1 MNTVS
6 VTPLHERYTDLSDRF
21 RSLWTFYQFLGG
33 LFKYRNMGPL
43 PFEYDF
49 QGFHQKL
56 QELVPQLSVAPS
68 METVRIM
75 DSMERELGT
84 VHERLREIEGEFPP
98 SLLRRLFDH
107 LKRQDEKILFAL
119 VKFYLQYGEFDADTL
134 DKLDILLTRLGEA
147 PQENGRIAA
156 RDRDEMQ
163 QLYRRLAKFARLP
176 EGEPMEVSALVTAV
190 REFRSQV
197 EAMTRFDDILGS
209 DIYDRYREL
218 KHSLGNTFLQPD
230 LLVEIVVTNI
240 AAKKRF
246 HQLYQEEEARILED
260 TNRIFEIER
269 YLEKNPDVG
278 HDALREQIETF
289 RKFRSRFDA
298 GRKENNLKRD
308 DILELRRAMQAIL
321 ERIGPLGDG
330 VAVALASPVSVPA
343 VTTEPQ
349 TAPRERP
356 DISAPVTTPEPPNPP
371 LRAVAAAPPPP
382 AGVPAETM
390 EEIELEDST
399 ATLTEILPPD
409 PMLNEAL
416 HKIMF
421 ALELAAW
428 DALPEQAVHAKELH
442 NLRLEP
448 WEVEA
453 YRRLSE
459 GTVAPNTL
467 DWELERFYLTTS
479 ALRVKMDEE
488 ASEIERLQA
497 SQDADRL
504 FGFLERS
511 AQSLERARDVDRRF
525 RWFIEDM
532 LYRGKTE
539 GLEQIQRSHFRFLQS
554 FATLWLRHESAGGIT
569 PL

>member
-1 MNTVS
+1 MSTAS

-33 LFKYRNMGPL
+33 LFKYQNLGPL

-49 QGFHQKL
+49 QAFHQRL

-68 METVRIM
+68 METVRVM
-75 DSMERELGT
+75 DNMERELHT
-84 VHERLREIEGEFPP
+84 VHAQLREIEEEFPP

-119 VKFYLQYGEFDADTL
+119 AKFYLQYDDFDADVL

-147 PQENGRIAA
+147 PQKGGTTVA
-156 RDRDEMQ
+156 RDREEMEE
-163 QLYRRLAKFARLP
+163 LYQRLADFARVP
-176 EGEPMEVSALVTAV
+176 KGEDLELSALITAV

-197 EAMTRFDDILGS
+197 EAIGEFEAILTS
-209 DIYDRYREL
+209 EIYDRYREF
-218 KHSLGNTFLQPD
+218 KHNLGRTYLQPE
-230 LLVEIVVTNI
+230 LLLEIVVTNI
-240 AAKKRF
+240 AAKRRF

-269 YLEKNPDVG
+269 YLEKHPDVA
-278 HDALREQIETF
+278 HDELREQIETF
-289 RKFRSRFDA
+289 RRSRSRFDA
-298 GRKENNLKRD
+298 GRKENNLKRE

-321 ERIGPLGDG
+321 DRVGPVGEPAAAQEPSPPTPVPAAVEAARREG
-330 VAVALASPVSVPA
+330 EAPVAVASDPPVASTNAAVPA
-343 VTTEPQ
+343 GEGAPTVADEVEP
-349 TAPRERP
+349 
-356 DISAPVTTPEPPNPP
+356 I
-371 LRAVAAAPPPP
+371 
-382 AGVPAETM
+382 
-390 EEIELEDST
+390 EIEDST
-399 ATLTEILPPD
+399 ASLAEILPPD

-421 ALELAAW
+421 ALELVAW
-428 DALPEQAVHAKELH
+428 EAPPEQAVHAKELH

-453 YRRLSE
+453 YRKLSE
-459 GTVAPNTL
+459 GAVTEQTL
-467 DWELERFYLTTS
+467 EWELERFYLVTA

-497 SQDADRL
+497 SENTDQL
-504 FGFLERS
+504 FTFLERS

-532 LYRGKTE
+532 LYRGRTE

>member
-1 MNTVS
+1 MSTAS

-33 LFKYRNMGPL
+33 LFKYQNLGPL

-49 QGFHQKL
+49 QAFHQRL

-68 METVRIM
+68 METVRVM
-75 DSMERELGT
+75 DTMERELHT
-84 VHERLREIEGEFPP
+84 VHAQLREIEEEFPP

-119 VKFYLQYGEFDADTL
+119 AKFYLQYDDFGADVL

-147 PQENGRIAA
+147 PQKGGTTVA
-156 RDRDEMQ
+156 RDREEMEE
-163 QLYRRLAKFARLP
+163 LYRRLADFARVP
-176 EGEPMEVSALVTAV
+176 RGEELELSALITAV

-197 EAMTRFDDILGS
+197 EAIDEFEAILTS
-209 DIYDRYREL
+209 EIYDRYREF
-218 KHSLGNTFLQPD
+218 KHNLGRTYLQPD

-240 AAKKRF
+240 AAKRRF

-269 YLEKNPDVG
+269 YLEKHPDVA
-278 HDALREQIETF
+278 HDELREQIETF
-289 RKFRSRFDA
+289 RVSRSRFDA
-298 GRKENNLKRD
+298 GRKENNLKRE

-321 ERIGPLGDG
+321 DRVGPVGE
-330 VAVALASPVSVPA
+330 
-343 VTTEPQ
+343 T
-349 TAPRERP
+349 
-356 DISAPVTTPEPPNPP
+356 
-371 LRAVAAAPPPP
+371 AAAQEPPPP
-382 AGVPAETM
+382 TTMPAVVEAAWREREAPAVRAGDPPVASKSTAVPGRHDVPGVTNEV
-390 EEIELEDST
+390 EPIELEDST
-399 ATLTEILPPD
+399 ASLAEILPPD

-421 ALELAAW
+421 ALELVAW
-428 DALPEQAVHAKELH
+428 EAPPEQAIHAKELH

-453 YRRLSE
+453 YRKLSE
-459 GTVAPNTL
+459 GTVTEQTL
-467 DWELERFYLTTS
+467 EWELERFYLVTA

-497 SQDADRL
+497 SENTDQL
-504 FGFLERS
+504 FTFLERS

-532 LYRGKTE
+532 LYRGRTE